1 MSYLQAVKLPI
12 SGMAVLDS
20 PHLNPPAITVHS
32 GSSSEQDKSILSLL
46 LLTPTQLLTVI
57 CLDT

>member
-1 MSYLQAVKLPI
+1 MSHLQALKLPV
-12 SGMAVLDS
+12 SGVAVLDS
-20 PHLNPPAITVHS
+20 LHPNPPANTLAVPLN
-32 GSSSEQDKSILSLL
+32 ESIPSLL